1 MNFEIILSTYN
12 GGDFLE
18 AQIKSIIQQQHQD
31 WNLLIFDDCST
42 DNTV

>member
-1 MNFEIILSTYN
+1 MNFEIVLSTYN

-18 AQIKSIIQQQHQD
+18 EQIKSIIQQKHKD

-42 DNTV
+42 IIL